1 MLKKKKLKLIEKKMS
16 DAEVKNKETEFM
28 RQKRSD
34 PDIKQK
40 ESKSSKAKKHNT
52 IIYGK
57 KLKRIK
63 KKCKKNKTKSNR
75 YTEKENI
82 KKGQIFTIL
91 YIKTKKLLKIHY
103 KMK

>member
-1 MLKKKKLKLIEKKMS
+1 MS

-40 ESKSSKAKKHNT
+40 VSKSSKTKKDNT

-57 KLKRIK
+57 
-63 KKCKKNKTKSNR
+63 N
-75 YTEKENI
+75 
-82 KKGQIFTIL
+82 
-91 YIKTKKLLKIHY
+91 
-103 KMK
+103 